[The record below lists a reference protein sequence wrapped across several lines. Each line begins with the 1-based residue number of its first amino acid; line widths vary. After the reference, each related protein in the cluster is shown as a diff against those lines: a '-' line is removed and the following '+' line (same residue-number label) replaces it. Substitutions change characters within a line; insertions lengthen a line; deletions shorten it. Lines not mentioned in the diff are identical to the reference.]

1 MRVDPGEQG
10 FELAR
15 GFLVDVDE
23 VESPGFGRTGSLH
36 LHERCAR
43 VGRVDEQQVL
53 ARRDADEDHE
63 RQDDEDDDTAQDT
76 PGCELTPQNR
86 NRFSPPST
94 TRVCPVTY
102 RARS

>member
-1 MRVDPGEQG
+1 MRVDPGEQD

-23 VESPGFGRTGSLH
+23 VESPGRGRTGSLH
-36 LHERCAR
+36 VHEWCDR

-53 ARRDADEDHE
+53 ARRDADEDYE
-63 RQDDEDDDTAQDT
+63 RQHKEDDDRAHHA
-76 PGCELTPQNR
+76 PGSDVTSQTR

-94 TRVCPVTY
+94 TRVCPVT
-102 RARS
+102 